1 MWVAVGVWL
10 VSGVVSS
17 TNRAVAY
24 LSAHQGRKRWSVLA
38 LLVVPQVETAP
49 ADDETTPP
57 APQVGAGK
65 EPRNLSTT
73 LHPLNAMH

>member
-1 MWVAVGVWL
+1 MRL

-17 TNRAVAY
+17 TNRTVAY
-24 LSAHQGRKRWSVLA
+24 LSPHQGRKRWSVLA

-65 EPRNLSTT
+65 EPRNV
-73 LHPLNAMH
+73 PIPIAPNARNALD

>member
-17 TNRAVAY
+17 TIRLMPTRAPTRAASGEA
-24 LSAHQGRKRWSVLA
+24 LLA
-38 LLVVPQVETAP
+38 PLVVPQVETAP

-57 APQVGAGK
+57 APQVVAEK
-65 EPRNLSTT
+65 KSNKPRHTYCT
-73 LHPLNAMH
+73 

>member
-1 MWVAVGVWL
+1 MRQVALRWVVWL

-57 APQVGAGK
+57 APHMVGKKISKKTGH
-65 EPRNLSTT
+65 EYT
-73 LHPLNAMH
+73 